1 MNRWIGPDRVPLAA
15 GCRRA
20 PSRCRERP
28 KARGTVI
35 RRPRGLTPAKLFAAP
50 ALAALLVLSACSG
63 NQPAD
68 PASASPS
75 AAPSAEATPTPAT
88 EPTPT
93 PSASPTPDPVKTTPA
108 TNLDAI
114 KVEGEPNK
122 EPKVTFPAPWG
133 IAETTTK
140 VLSPGNGPKL
150 NDNSTVEVNYYGV
163 NGRTG
168 QKFDDSFSRGQTA
181 TFPLGQV
188 VPGFKKGLSG
198 QQVGSRVLIAMPGKD
213 GYDQAGGSQQAGIE
227 VGDTLIFVVDIVAT
241 PLEAAQGEPVPPK
254 EGLPTVEMVDNKPK
268 VTIPA
273 GAQPP
278 AQLVTQPLIKGT
290 GKPVQPSDTITA
302 RYQAVTW
309 DDGKVVEDTYGKDPE
324 QGPLTSLV
332 PAWQEGLA
340 GQPVGSRVLIV
351 SPPDKA
357 YPADP
362 SAATP
367 NPSAGKTVV
376 YVIDILFA
384 TAGQ

>member
-1 MNRWIGPDRVPLAA
+1 M
-15 GCRRA
+15 
-20 PSRCRERP
+20 
-28 KARGTVI
+28 I
-35 RRPRGLTPAKLFAAP
+35 RRPRGLTRAKLLAVP
-50 ALAALLVLSACSG
+50 AIAALLVLPACA
-63 NQPAD
+63 NDKPAD
-68 PASASPS
+68 QPSASPS
-75 AAPSAEATPTPAT
+75 AAPSAEATPTPAV
-88 EPTPT
+88 T
-93 PSASPTPDPVKTTPA
+93 PSASPTPEPVKTTSA
-108 TNLDAI
+108 ANLDAI

-122 EPKVTFPAPWG
+122 EPKVTVPSPWG
-133 IAETTTK
+133 VDDTKTK
-140 VLSPGNGPKL
+140 VLTPGNGAKVA
-150 NDNSTVEVNYYGV
+150 DNGTVEVNYYGV

-188 VPGFKKGLSG
+188 VPGFKKGLTG

-213 GYDQAGGSQQAGIE
+213 GYDQSGGSPQAGIE
-227 VGDTLIFVVDIVAT
+227 VGDTLIFVVDIIAT
-241 PLEAAQGEPVPPK
+241 PLDSAQGEPVPPK
-254 EGLPTVEMVDNKPK
+254 EGLPTVAMVDNKPK

-290 GKPVQPSDTITA
+290 GRPVQPSDTITA
-302 RYQAVTW
+302 RYQATTW
-309 DDGKVVEDTYGKDPE
+309 EDGKVVEETYGKDPE
-324 QGPLTSLV
+324 QGPLSSLV

-340 GQPVGSRVLIV
+340 GQPVGSRVLIIA
-351 SPPDKA
+351 PPDKA

-376 YVIDILFA
+376 YVVDILFA